1 MTRRECK
8 TTYKASWNLEPG
20 RLPEPPHRIYELT
33 LVVPRR
39 DFSSMITIA
48 FVLDGEKSSCV
59 QDFMVTLEPRLLAL
73 RIDIDPTLG
82 TVIKDGFGKNHIT
95 FGTHLS
101 IKADLR
107 SDQRAVA
114 FLNKVASL
122 IGYPSINRYEV
133 LRQYEV
139 RIGADGNSDARWVN
153 EGWWLA
159 KQSGAEM

>member
-1 MTRRECK
+1 MTRREYK
-8 TTYKASWNLEPG
+8 TTYKASWSLRPG
-20 RLPEPPHRIYELT
+20 RFPNPLHRIYELT
-33 LVVPRR
+33 LVVPRK
-39 DFSSMITIA
+39 DLTPTITIA

-59 QDFMVTLEPRLLAL
+59 QDFMTTLEPQLLAL

-82 TVIKDGFGKNHIT
+82 TVLVDRFGRKHIT
-95 FGTHLS
+95 FGAHLG

-107 SDQRAVA
+107 SDQKAVA

-122 IGYPSINRYEV
+122 IGYPKINYYDV

-139 RIGADGNSDARWVN
+139 RIAADGEGDARWVN

-159 KQSGAEM
+159 KQSGAEV